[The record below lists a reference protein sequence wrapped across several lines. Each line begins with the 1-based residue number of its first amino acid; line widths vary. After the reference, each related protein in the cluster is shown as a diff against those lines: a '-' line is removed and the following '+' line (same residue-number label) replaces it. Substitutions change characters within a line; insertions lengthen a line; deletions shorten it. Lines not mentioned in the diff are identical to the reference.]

1 MNTIG
6 LSPIWGILIAFGI
19 IIVSMMLHELAHGL
33 VAYWLGDD
41 TAKLEGRLTLNPLKH
56 LDPVLSILMPLL
68 LFISGGPIF
77 GGAKPVPID
86 SRNLK
91 HGVWGMALVA
101 VAGPMTNFLLAF
113 IGFLIGHFTG
123 LLYSSGIMGMILL
136 YFVSINLGFGV
147 FNLIP
152 IPPLDGSRILY
163 AIAPDAVRNVM
174 EGMERWGLV
183 IVMVLVIFMP
193 GLLSGI
199 MNGAIDGIFTAFQWI
214 VGVR

>member
-1 MNTIG
+1 MAG
-6 LSPIWGILIAFGI
+6 IWSIVIAFGVI
-19 IIVSMMLHELAHGL
+19 LFSMMLHELAHGL

-56 LDPVLSILMPLL
+56 LDPVLSLLMPLL
-68 LFISGGPIF
+68 LFLSGGPIF

-101 VAGPMTNFLLAF
+101 VAGPLTNFLLAL
-113 IGFLIGHFTG
+113 IAFLIGHFTG
-123 LLYSSGIMGMILL
+123 LLYAPGILGVILL
-136 YFVSINLGFGV
+136 DFVSINLGFGV

-152 IPPLDGSRILY
+152 IPPLDGSRVLY

-183 IVMVLVIFMP
+183 VVMLIVVLAPNLI
-193 GLLSGI
+193 SGI
-199 MNGAIDGIFTAFQWI
+199 MTGAINGILTGFQWL
-214 VGVR
+214 VGMR